1 MITIEQLIENLKQK
15 DPKTEVEAVIVDTK
29 GGLVCIHV
37 KTLAKK
43 MTQFLKIF
51 GSC

>member
-1 MITIEQLIENLKQK
+1 MVTIEQLIENLKQR

-29 GGLVCIHV
+29 GALICIHV

-43 MTQFLKIF
+43 MVQFLKMF